1 LEQRGNPALWSAAGF
16 PLRYYPACELV
27 SLVNY
32 ATSNPA
38 IDNTAFPNTPAS
50 YFWSST
56 VYAPDPASV
65 RYVSFL
71 EGGTNAFNSARSSN
85 YHVRLVRSGQSFG
98 AFDGLAPAPA
108 PSPPNPIPTL
118 SEWAQS
124 MMILLLI
131 VTAGFYGWRMKPR

>member
-1 LEQRGNPALWSAAGF
+1 LWSAAGF

-85 YHVRLVRSGQSFG
+85 YHVRLVRSGQSLG
-98 AFDGLAPAPA
+98 AFDDQAPAQDDPA
-108 PSPPNPIPTL
+108 AIPTL
-118 SEWAQS
+118 TEWT
-124 MMILLLI
+124 LLMLAGLLALI
-131 VTAGFYGWRMKPR
+131 GCGRMRRSLPHRDA